1 MNKDKMK
8 LYMRQERELRKKHTD
23 MQMKMIVFGLIMFML
38 VLMCMVFAF
47 AEPDEGSMVGSIFPY
62 LIMEAIAFKFLC
74 ESFYFVDEKNKSQN
88 KSQNTFVKMRYVP
101 RNMKEIFLAKA
112 LVMIKDMGTVVIITQ
127 LITVLINIPYN
138 GGRFVVYRETFAP
151 LYLGA
156 ICMLSQLMM
165 LCGSYRVAVSEEK
178 YLK

>member
-88 KSQNTFVKMRYVP
+88 KSQNTFVK
-101 RNMKEIFLAKA
+101 A